1 MSEQAD
7 KSANGTQS
15 WPRVI
20 VRDMREFM
28 RRTGHGTVEGS
39 RLTGLWWSRVAAW
52 FRFVHRRRTDTRF
65 RVFPELR
72 RTAEILAVFASIV
85 LGLVLAADTVFLTM
99 ARSRDAFTLALFE
112 HLTRLGQSAWILYA
126 TGAVL
131 LAISF
136 YPSEGLPRHR
146 RAFMHGVVLIAY
158 YLFTT
163 VAFSGLATN
172 LFKTLFGRARPQ
184 FVPEGM
190 VWYSVP
196 FGDHYDF
203 ASFPS
208 GHATTAGAFAIGLAL
223 LLPKLRVF
231 VVLAGIWI
239 AISRPVLGVHFP
251 SDIFAGFAFGGAF
264 SWFYARSFARKRL
277 LFGFDDKG
285 GLRVRPVLKPGW
297 GDGGRGRRK

>member
-7 KSANGTQS
+7 KPQS
-15 WPRVI
+15 WSQV
-20 VRDMREFM
+20 VVQDMRDIASHA
-28 RRTGHGTVEGS
+28 GQHGVEGR

-52 FRFVHRRRTDTRF
+52 FRFVHRRRIDTRF
-65 RVFPELR
+65 RVFPEYR
-72 RTAEILAVFASIV
+72 RAAEILAIFASIV
-85 LGLVLAADTVFLTM
+85 LALVLVADTLFLTM
-99 ARSRDAFTLALFE
+99 LHSRGETTLAIFE
-112 HLTRLGQSAWILYA
+112 HLTQLGESAWILYA

-131 LAISF
+131 LAVSF
-136 YPSEGLPRHR
+136 YPSEGLPRQR
-146 RAFMHGVVLIAY
+146 RAFMHGIVLIAY

-163 VAFSGLATN
+163 IAFSGLLTN
-172 LFKTLFGRARPQ
+172 LFKVLFGRARPQ

-208 GHATTAGAFAIGLAL
+208 GHATTAGAFAVGLAL
-223 LLPKLRVF
+223 LLPRLRVF
-231 VVLAGIWI
+231 ILLAGIWI

-251 SDIFAGFAFGGAF
+251 ADIFAGFAFGGAF

-277 LFGFDDKG
+277 LFSFDDEG
-285 GLRVRPVLKPGW
+285 RLRVRPVLKQ
-297 GDGGRGRRK
+297 GRPDRSRRK